1 MARRNAF
8 AGQLLAAF
16 HRADAETRQI
26 VVARSIHAGHLGGFP
41 ADQSAAGLFATI
53 RNARNDALGHA
64 VLQLAG
70 GEVIEEE
77 QWLGALDDQVV
88 DAHGDEIDAHRVV
101 PAAVDRQLQL
111 RADTVIAR
119 HQQRILVPRRFRIEE
134 TAETTDFAVRTGAHR
149 RLHQRADCLDQSI
162 ARLDRDTRLFI
173 GVGGVVLARFV
184 THVFRL
190 THSRLDFQQPFGKRR
205 PVFPMIQTLSLTPA
219 LRRTAVLAAVLA
231 GLCALGVV
239 VWAQVGGER
248 GIAPIASSSDIEVMG
263 IEVDVRAESG
273 SAAREQA
280 WEEAQRKAWARL
292 DGPSLS
298 DSQIA
303 GLVSAIVIERERLGP
318 KRYIA
323 TLGVVFDRQRA
334 SRYLGAA
341 GEATRSAPMLL
352 LPVTISAG
360 TQMVYEQR
368 NPWQRAWAEFQ
379 AGQSRIDYVRPAGAG
394 GDSLL
399 LTYGQTGRRSRTW
412 WRNALDQFG
421 AADVLVPI
429 AQLRY
434 TYPGGPIEG
443 TFTARFGPDNE
454 YLDGFDMTAASP
466 AELPAM
472 LERAVV
478 RFDRIFT
485 LALADGKLRPDPTL
499 NIGTPELDPAL
510 QRLLDLGR
518 ALRAQER
525 AAASASQ
532 PTAESG
538 DAITAAP
545 IQTPPPE
552 GSVALYTVQVA
563 TPDAAAFDGSISA
576 VRGTPGVRSTGVR
589 STAIGGTSVMTVS
602 YAGSIAQL
610 ADALRARGFTV
621 RQGSNALAISR

>member
-26 VVARSIHAGHLGGFP
+26 VVARSIHAGHLGRFP
-41 ADQSAAGLFATI
+41 ADQRAAGLFATI

-77 QWLGALDDQVV
+77 QRLGALDDQVV

-101 PAAVDRQLQL
+101 PATVDRQLQL
-111 RADTVIAR
+111 GADTIIAR
-119 HQQRILVPRRFRIEE
+119 HQQRILVSRRFRIEE

-149 RLHQRADCLDQSI
+149 RLHQRADRLDQSI

-525 AAASASQ
+525 AAATASQ